1 MNTITDIE
9 KYLFDFFSNRFDRID
24 FMYYSTHQN
33 RVYDIYPLEG
43 GTEIMD
49 FINSIHGNIEDQFY
63 FEKLVPHKF
72 ATPDNLIKI
81 LNLFKDYLSGNK
93 ILIEKNLNKN
103 SSCSSISYWH
113 ELIHEL
119 IDLIDHINKM
129 YESSNT
135 SIPYQELRYN
145 LIVGNID
152 GFIKLLK
159 SLLASLPYSIN
170 KISEGYYHSNVHIIL
185 KLLGFDINSEEET
198 NIGRIDAIIR
208 FYDYIY
214 IFEFK
219 FDVEKDN
226 SEEALQQ
233 IIDKNYFE
241 KFKIE
246 NKKIIAIGVSFSSKK
261 RNINHYKIKHIKD

>member
-9 KYLFDFFSNRFDRID
+9 KYLFDFFSNRFEEINSM
-24 FMYYSTHQN
+24 FYSTRRS
-33 RVYDIYPLEG
+33 RVYDIYPLKE

-49 FINSIHGNIEDQFY
+49 FINSIHGNIEERFY

-72 ATPDNLIKI
+72 ATPENLIKS
-81 LNLFKDYLSGNK
+81 LNAFKKYLCENK
-93 ILIEKNLNKN
+93 KLIENNLNESN
-103 SSCSSISYWH
+103 NCNPICYWY
-113 ELIHEL
+113 ELLNEL

-135 SIPYQELRYN
+135 SIPYEDLRYY
-145 LIVGNID
+145 LIVGDVD

-185 KLLGFDINSEEET
+185 KLLGFDINSEETT
-198 NIGRIDAIIR
+198 NIGRIDATIR

-219 FDVEKDN
+219 FDVKKDN
-226 SEEALQQ
+226 SKEALQQ
-233 IIDKNYFE
+233 IIEKKYSE
-241 KFKIE
+241 KFEIDK
-246 NKKIIAIGVSFSSKK
+246 KKIIAIGVSFSSEE
-261 RNINHYKIKHIKD
+261 RNINGYKIKLIKN